1 MKEVVPQIVEFI
13 PEAMEKAVGVLS
25 LTEKADHPLMWSHYA
40 NNHSGLV
47 LGFDETNEFFRSPRH
62 GQPDDAGG
70 ARRVKYSSERPMF
83 DPFIDV
89 SLMDNLTDEDAIS
102 FFDKMFFTKSQ
113 AWDYEEEW
121 RMIKGLKQ
129 ADSVMENPLGNIY
142 LFSVPPACIVSV
154 ILGQRMALATRQQVI
169 DFLRTDN
176 RYTHVN
182 IFQAKSSSDK
192 FMIEIQ
198 PLNAHS

>member
-1 MKEVVPQIVEFI
+1 
-13 PEAMEKAVGVLS
+13 
-25 LTEKADHPLMWSHYA
+25 
-40 NNHSGLV
+40 
-47 LGFDETNEFFRSPRH
+47 
-62 GQPDDAGG
+62 
-70 ARRVKYSSERPMF
+70 
-83 DPFIDV
+83 
-89 SLMDNLTDEDAIS
+89 
-102 FFDKMFFTKSQ
+102 MFFTKSQ

-198 PLNAHS
+198 PLDAPS